1 MERGFWGTLL
11 WPLEWAVEWVLV
23 GFHSLN
29 TALGMPAASGW
40 NWALAIAGLV
50 VVVRIL
56 LIPLFVKQIQ
66 SSRRMQLIQPELQ
79 KIQKKYKGKKDPESQ
94 QAMTA
99 ETMDLYKRTGT
110 NPFSSCMPILIQ
122 MPIFFALFKVLNGL
136 GKVASGQLEPAGP
149 LGREIAH
156 QANSSTLFG
165 APLSAT
171 FMTSGDLNTK
181 ILTIVLIALMSV
193 TTFTTQ
199 HQLMRRNMPESA
211 LDNPFAQQQKIMLY
225 MFPIIFAV
233 SGVNFPIGVLIY
245 WLITNLWTMGQQFY
259 VISRM
264 PAPGSPAEK
273 ALEERRRRRGKEHR
287 AFTVPGLHHAD
298 GESDASETTGSGAT
312 AVGDGPVRTNGA
324 PTTTPVRR
332 SGQRQQPQ
340 KRRRKR

>member
-11 WPLEWAVEWVLV
+11 WPIEWAVEWVLV
-23 GFHSLN
+23 AFHSLN
-29 TALGMPAASGW
+29 TALGLPEASGW

-110 NPFSSCMPILIQ
+110 NPFSSCMPILLQ
-122 MPIFFALFKVLNGL
+122 MPIFFGLFYVLNGL
-136 GKVASGQLEPAGP
+136 SKVASGERHSAGP
-149 LGREIAH
+149 LGPTLAS
-156 QANSSTLFG
+156 QAEQSTLFG

-171 FMTSGDLNTK
+171 FMSSPDLNTK
-181 ILTIVLIALMSV
+181 VLTVILIVLMSV
-193 TTFTTQ
+193 STFITQ
-199 HQLMRRNMPESA
+199 HQLMRKNMPDSA
-211 LDNPFAQQQKIMLY
+211 LNNPFAQQQKMMLY
-225 MFPIIFAV
+225 LFPIIFAV

-245 WLITNLWTMGQQFY
+245 WLVTNVWTMGQQFY

-273 ALEERRRRRGKEHR
+273 ALQERRAKRGKEHR
-287 AFTVPGLHHAD
+287 AFTVPGLHREHP
-298 GESDASETTGSGAT
+298 ESEGGAT
-312 AVGDGPVRTNGA
+312 SAEAAAASG
-324 PTTTPVRR
+324 TTVKGTLSSPARE
-332 SGQRQQPQ
+332 SGQRQQP
-340 KRRRKR
+340 KRRKKRR

>member
-29 TALGMPAASGW
+29 TALGIPAASGW

-122 MPIFFALFKVLNGL
+122 MPVFFALFKVLNGL
-136 GKVASGQLEPAGP
+136 GKVASGQMEPAGP

-199 HQLMRRNMPESA
+199 HQLMRRNMPQSA
-211 LDNPFAQQQKIMLY
+211 LDNPFAQQQKMMLY
-225 MFPIIFAV
+225 LFPIIFAV
-233 SGVNFPIGVLIY
+233 SGVNFPIGVLLY
-245 WLITNLWTMGQQFY
+245 WLVTNLWTMGQQFY

-287 AFTVPGLHHAD
+287 AFTVPGLHHGDATDAD
-298 GESDASETTGSGAT
+298 TASGASGAT
-312 AVGDGPVRTNGA
+312 AVGGA
-324 PTTTPVRR
+324 TGTDTVPAPNPVRR
-332 SGQRQQPQ
+332 SGQRQQPK

>member
-23 GFHSLN
+23 AFHSLN
-29 TALGMPAASGW
+29 TAIGMPAASGW

-110 NPFSSCMPILIQ
+110 NPFSSCLPILLQ

-136 GKVASGQLEPAGP
+136 GKVAAGQADPAGP

-171 FMTSGDLNTK
+171 FISSGDVNTK
-181 ILTIVLIALMSV
+181 VLTFVLIALMSI

-199 HQLMRRNMPESA
+199 HQLMRKNMPSAA
-211 LDNPFAQQQKIMLY
+211 LDNPFAQQQKMMLY
-225 MFPIIFAV
+225 LFPIIFAV

-245 WLITNLWTMGQQFY
+245 WFVTNVWTMGQQFY
-259 VISRM
+259 VINRM

-273 ALEERRRRRGKEHR
+273 ALEERRLRRGKEHK
-287 AFTVPGLHHAD
+287 AFTVPGLHHDHKD
-298 GESDASETTGSGAT
+298 GDDGARTGSTAAGAV
-312 AVGDGPVRTNGA
+312 AAEEADVVSAPVRE
-324 PTTTPVRR
+324 
-332 SGQRQQPQ
+332 SGQRQQP
-340 KRRRKR
+340 KRRKRKR